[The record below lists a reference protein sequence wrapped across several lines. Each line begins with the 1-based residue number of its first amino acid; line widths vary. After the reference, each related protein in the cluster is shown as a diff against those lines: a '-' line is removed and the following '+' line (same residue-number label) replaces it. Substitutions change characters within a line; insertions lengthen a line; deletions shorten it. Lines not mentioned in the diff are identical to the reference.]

1 MEERKLKVNFYKSGS
16 GSISSKTNIPISF
29 YKRINVTPEER
40 DIIVTVNDDAGEI
53 IIKKDSKN

>member
-29 YKRINVTPEER
+29 FKKIGVTLEER
-40 DIIVTVNDDAGEI
+40 NIKVILDEEKEQI
-53 IIKKDSKN
+53 IIEKDK

>member
-29 YKRINVTPEER
+29 FKKIGVTPEER
-40 DIIVTVNDDAGEI
+40 DIKVILDEEKGQI
-53 IIKKDSKN
+53 IIKKDK